1 MTDSVFA
8 MNQKRRLTTTSWIVA
23 ALVMCCAGD
32 LAGQAPPDSRPT
44 RGMARPPGR
53 QGPTP
58 EMIEKALSTVI
69 PDDPATVIAVVGQS
83 PILVGDLIPRV
94 DARVKEMVARSPQA
108 PPEHEVRYLRAMFF
122 RNTLN
127 QTIQLKVLRESFLLA
142 QVGTQ
147 SAEKREE
154 AEKTLQVKARQM
166 FQDQELPNLYK
177 RLGVHSV
184 SEVDQKLREQ
194 GSSFESNRLD
204 FIDQVLAHL
213 YRSDVIP
220 KDPNIPMVDVKNY
233 FEDNIESYRY
243 PAEARWEQLT
253 ATFARSGS
261 RAATTAKI
269 TEMGRE
275 AYFGGSMQAVARA
288 KSQEPFAA
296 RGGVRDWT
304 KQGSLASAE
313 IEQQVF
319 SLPIGLM
326 SEVIEDPTGMH
337 IIRVLERK
345 PAGTKSISDV
355 QDEIRESLKQQK
367 IEEAIRRE
375 TSEMTRRVAVWSI
388 FPEDTPGALPL
399 NPPQLA
405 RSRPADS
412 K

>member
-1 MTDSVFA
+1 
-8 MNQKRRLTTTSWIVA
+8 
-23 ALVMCCAGD
+23 
-32 LAGQAPPDSRPT
+32 
-44 RGMARPPGR
+44 
-53 QGPTP
+53 
-58 EMIEKALSTVI
+58 
-69 PDDPATVIAVVGQS
+69 
-83 PILVGDLIPRV
+83 
-94 DARVKEMVARSPQA
+94 
-108 PPEHEVRYLRAMFF
+108 MFF

-261 RAATTAKI
+261 RAATMAKI

-326 SEVIEDPTGMH
+326 SEVIEDQTGMH

-355 QDEIRESLKQQK
+355 QDEIRESLKQFG
-367 IEEAIRRE
+367 ARR
-375 TSEMTRRVAVWSI
+375 
-388 FPEDTPGALPL
+388 
-399 NPPQLA
+399 A
-405 RSRPADS
+405 R
-412 K
+412 